1 MKGESWKNS
10 KNKLRQ
16 IYSIILHFKEDNN
29 MSKGNNFVVQ
39 YNETM
44 RDLFLDMKKTQK
56 NLSYSGLTLLYY

>member
-1 MKGESWKNS
+1 
-10 KNKLRQ
+10 
-16 IYSIILHFKEDNN
+16 